1 MVDWSYIRVFR
12 GAYFRDANWV
22 TYLGGVLIGFYGIS
36 KHHFLRGAVSLSS
49 IIYVHCST
57 VDGGAD
63 QIWIAVVVRGGVVKI
78 FDFAEVINE

>member
-1 MVDWSYIRVFR
+1 M
-12 GAYFRDANWV
+12 
-22 TYLGGVLIGFYGIS
+22 GGVLIGFYGIS

-78 FDFAEVINE
+78 FDFAEVINEWPLNGRIIETCVRIWSF